1 MEGGCGT
8 IVRGWMASAHAKVV
22 KNTVYGEKRIR
33 RKESDGAKLLTN
45 QRIALNF
52 RVDIQTCFG
61 QIKIRW
67 HTFFRCHF
75 PTVRS
80 FDGTCGVHSCRRTS
94 CLFDSGSQWRPRIC
108 RKFTRTHRQSKS
120 RFNYS
125 MHVYYAIYDF
135 VESADLQS
143 RDPQWIYYAHK
154 SLCFLFFV
162 RFNHDRVSMD
172 KMFSPN
178 IQKPSTRHI
187 RQYACTAHAKAM
199 TLSELMVRENDIYF
213 YRLIIR
219 FNKYQIC

>member
-8 IVRGWMASAHAKVV
+8 IVRGRMVASAHAKVV

-162 RFNHDRVSMD
+162 PLQSWQGLYGQNVLSQYSKAVDSAHSSVRVHS
-172 KMFSPN
+172 S
-178 IQKPSTRHI
+178 
-187 RQYACTAHAKAM
+187 RQ
-199 TLSELMVRENDIYF
+199 SNDIIGAHGKRKWHIFLSINYT
-213 YRLIIR
+213 L
-219 FNKYQIC
+219 